1 MNVSAPI
8 ANSPLR
14 RSSSLVFVKREG
26 QGGLSESVSS
36 HARYKLRFTR
46 NAFRAI
52 CTNPCIHVIS
62 LTSSGDRDTSNTM
75 PSTLVPDTT
84 DNRPTVLI
92 VDDESAPRAAL
103 TQILGQD
110 FQILTAE
117 NARAALAVLDDHGVD
132 LVTLDLKLPD
142 RSGSDLLH
150 DIKRAHAEIEVIM
163 VTAYGSLQSAMD
175 CIRHGA
181 AGFLLK
187 PFNASELL
195 AISLQT
201 AQKKLRLDQLRPIL
215 THSTTLWGPEPACTK
230 AWQALVHDYTTMNR
244 TGSLS
249 PSHSD
254 ETSPLV
260 PLISDLLEAKDRHLL
275 NHGSRVSFYATLVAN
290 RLSLPIAEQ
299 QSLALGALVHDLD
312 LISVPESHVLK
323 MESDQQIH
331 RPDLGARMGRAMG
344 LSADAVQIIALHHE
358 RWDGTG
364 YPFGLREES
373 TPLLAR
379 IVGIAQAFDDLT
391 AEKPERT
398 SLPINEALQRI
409 EQQAGAAF
417 DPKLTELFCRTMR
430 EQPPQS

>member
-1 MNVSAPI
+1 
-8 ANSPLR
+8 
-14 RSSSLVFVKREG
+14 
-26 QGGLSESVSS
+26 
-36 HARYKLRFTR
+36 
-46 NAFRAI
+46 
-52 CTNPCIHVIS
+52 
-62 LTSSGDRDTSNTM
+62 M

-84 DNRPTVLI
+84 DHKPTVLI
-92 VDDESAPRAAL
+92 VDDEAAPRAAL
-103 TQILGQD
+103 TQILSQD
-110 FQILTAE
+110 FHILTAE
-117 NARAALAVLDDHGVD
+117 NARTALAVLNDHGVD

-187 PFNASELL
+187 PFNTSELL

-201 AQKKLRLDQLRPIL
+201 AQKKQRLDHLRPVL
-215 THSTTLWGPEPACTK
+215 TNSATLWGPEPACTK
-230 AWQALVHDYTTMNR
+230 AWDSLVADYTTTNR
-244 TGSLS
+244 TRSLS
-249 PSHSD
+249 ASQSD

-290 RLSLPIAEQ
+290 RLNLPIAEQ

-312 LISVPESHVLK
+312 LISVPGSHVLN
-323 MESDQQIH
+323 MESDPQIH
-331 RPDLGARMGRAMG
+331 RPDLGAKMGRAMG
-344 LSADAVQIIALHHE
+344 LSADAVQVIALHHE
-358 RWDGTG
+358 RWDGAG
-364 YPFGLREES
+364 YPFGLREEC

-379 IVGIAQAFDDLT
+379 IVGIAQVFDELT

-398 SLPINEALQRI
+398 SFPFNEALQQI
-409 EQQAGAAF
+409 EQQAGTAF
-417 DPKLTELFCRTMR
+417 DPTLTELFCCTMR
-430 EQPPQS
+430 EQPRRTELAPA

>member
-1 MNVSAPI
+1 
-8 ANSPLR
+8 
-14 RSSSLVFVKREG
+14 
-26 QGGLSESVSS
+26 
-36 HARYKLRFTR
+36 
-46 NAFRAI
+46 
-52 CTNPCIHVIS
+52 
-62 LTSSGDRDTSNTM
+62 M
-75 PSTLVPDTT
+75 PSTLVPDIT
-84 DNRPTVLI
+84 DPKPTVLI
-92 VDDESAPRAAL
+92 VDDEAAPRAAL
-103 TQILGQD
+103 TQILRQD
-110 FQILTAE
+110 FHILTAE

-142 RSGSDLLH
+142 CSGSDLLH

-201 AQKKLRLDQLRPIL
+201 AQKKLRLDQLRPVL
-215 THSTTLWGPEPACTK
+215 TNSTALWDQEPACTK
-230 AWQALVHDYTTMNR
+230 AWQAFVDDYTTMNS

-249 PSHSD
+249 ASHSD

-260 PLISDLLEAKDRHLL
+260 PLISDLLEAKDRHLP

-312 LISVPESHVLK
+312 LISLPGNRVLE
-323 MESDQQIH
+323 MESDEQMH
-331 RPDLGARMGRAMG
+331 RPDLGAKMGRAMG
-344 LSADAVQIIALHHE
+344 LSSDAVQIIALHHE

-364 YPFGLREES
+364 YPFGLREER
-373 TPLLAR
+373 TPLPAR
-379 IVGIAQAFDDLT
+379 IVGITQVFDDLT

-398 SLPINEALQRI
+398 SLPINEALQQI
-409 EQQAGAAF
+409 EQQAGTAF
-417 DPKLTELFCRTMR
+417 DPTLTELFCRTMR
-430 EQPPQS
+430 EQTPQH

>member
-1 MNVSAPI
+1 
-8 ANSPLR
+8 
-14 RSSSLVFVKREG
+14 
-26 QGGLSESVSS
+26 
-36 HARYKLRFTR
+36 
-46 NAFRAI
+46 
-52 CTNPCIHVIS
+52 
-62 LTSSGDRDTSNTM
+62 M

-84 DNRPTVLI
+84 DHRPTVLI
-92 VDDESAPRAAL
+92 VDDEAAPRAAL
-103 TQILGQD
+103 TQILKQD
-110 FQILTAE
+110 FRILTAD
-117 NARAALAVLDDHGVD
+117 NARTALAVLNDHGVD

-142 RSGSDLLH
+142 RSGSDLLT
-150 DIKRAHAEIEVIM
+150 DIKREHAEIEVIM

-201 AQKKLRLDQLRPIL
+201 AQKKQRLDHLRPVL
-215 THSTTLWGPEPACTK
+215 TNSATLWGPEPACTK
-230 AWQALVHDYTTMNR
+230 AWQTLVDDYTAMNR

-275 NHGSRVSFYATLVAN
+275 NHGSRVSFYSTLVAN

-312 LISVPESHVLK
+312 LISIPDSPTLH
-323 MESDQQIH
+323 MESDPQVH

-344 LSADAVQIIALHHE
+344 LSPDAVQIIALHHE

-364 YPFGLREES
+364 YPFGLREEG

-379 IVGIAQAFDDLT
+379 IVSIAQAFDDLT
-391 AEKPERT
+391 AEKPGRT
-398 SLPINEALQRI
+398 ALPIHEALQQI
-409 EQQAGAAF
+409 EQQAGTAF
-417 DPKLTELFCRTMR
+417 DPTLTELFCRTMR
-430 EQPPQS
+430 EQPPQH

>member
-1 MNVSAPI
+1 
-8 ANSPLR
+8 
-14 RSSSLVFVKREG
+14 
-26 QGGLSESVSS
+26 
-36 HARYKLRFTR
+36 
-46 NAFRAI
+46 
-52 CTNPCIHVIS
+52 
-62 LTSSGDRDTSNTM
+62 M
-75 PSTLVPDTT
+75 PSTLVPDFTAPK
-84 DNRPTVLI
+84 PTVLI
-92 VDDESAPRAAL
+92 VDDEAAPRAAL
-103 TQILGQD
+103 TQILRQD
-110 FQILTAE
+110 FHILTAE
-117 NARAALAVLDDHGVD
+117 NASAALAVLDDHGVD
-132 LVTLDLKLPD
+132 LITLDLKLPD

-201 AQKKLRLDQLRPIL
+201 AQKKLRLDQLRPVL
-215 THSTTLWGPEPACTK
+215 TNSTTLWDQEPACTK
-230 AWQALVHDYTTMNR
+230 AWQALVDNYTTMNR

-249 PSHSD
+249 ASHSD

-312 LISVPESHVLK
+312 LISLPGNRVLE
-323 MESDQQIH
+323 MESNQQMH
-331 RPDLGARMGRAMG
+331 RPDLGAKMGRAMG
-344 LSADAVQIIALHHE
+344 LSPDAVQIIALHHE
-358 RWDGTG
+358 RWDGSG
-364 YPFGLREES
+364 YPFGLREER

-379 IVGIAQAFDDLT
+379 IVGITQVFDDLT

-398 SLPINEALQRI
+398 SLPINEALQQI
-409 EQQAGAAF
+409 EQQAGTAF
-417 DPKLTELFCRTMR
+417 DPHLTVLFCRTLR
-430 EQPPQS
+430 EQPPQH

>member
-1 MNVSAPI
+1 MHTA
-8 ANSPLR
+8 
-14 RSSSLVFVKREG
+14 
-26 QGGLSESVSS
+26 
-36 HARYKLRFTR
+36 
-46 NAFRAI
+46 
-52 CTNPCIHVIS
+52 
-62 LTSSGDRDTSNTM
+62 
-75 PSTLVPDTT
+75 LVPDTT
-84 DNRPTVLI
+84 DHKPTVLI
-92 VDDESAPRAAL
+92 VDDEAAPRAAL
-103 TQILGQD
+103 TQILRQD
-110 FQILTAE
+110 FHILTAE
-117 NARAALAVLDDHGVD
+117 NARAALAVLNDHGVD

-201 AQKKLRLDQLRPIL
+201 AQKKQRLDQLRPVL
-215 THSTTLWGPEPACTK
+215 TNSTTLWGPEPACTK
-230 AWQALVHDYTTMNR
+230 AWEALVADYTTMSCA
-244 TGSLS
+244 GSLS
-249 PSHSD
+249 TSHSD

-260 PLISDLLEAKDRHLL
+260 SLISDLLEAKSRHLL
-275 NHGSRVSFYATLVAN
+275 NHGSRVSYYATLVAS

-312 LISVPESHVLK
+312 LISVPGDTVLN
-323 MESDQQIH
+323 MESNPQIH
-331 RPDLGARMGRAMG
+331 RPDLGAKMGRAMG

-358 RWDGTG
+358 RWDGMG

-379 IVGIAQAFDDLT
+379 IVCIAQAFDDLAT
-391 AEKPERT
+391 EQPGRPA
-398 SLPINEALQRI
+398 LPIDDALQQI
-409 EQQAGAAF
+409 QQQAGTAF
-417 DPKLTELFCRTMR
+417 DPTLTDLFCRTMR
-430 EQPPQS
+430 EQPPQG

>member
-1 MNVSAPI
+1 MYG
-8 ANSPLR
+8 
-14 RSSSLVFVKREG
+14 E
-26 QGGLSESVSS
+26 QG
-36 HARYKLRFTR
+36 A
-46 NAFRAI
+46 
-52 CTNPCIHVIS
+52 NPCIQAIS
-62 LTSSGDRDTSNTM
+62 LTRSGDSDTCNTM
-75 PSTLVPDTT
+75 PSTLVPDIT
-84 DNRPTVLI
+84 DPKPTVLI
-92 VDDESAPRAAL
+92 VDDEAAPRAAL
-103 TQILGQD
+103 TQILRQD
-110 FQILTAE
+110 FHILTAE

-132 LVTLDLKLPD
+132 LITLDLKLPD

-150 DIKRAHAEIEVIM
+150 DIKRTHAEIEVIM

-201 AQKKLRLDQLRPIL
+201 AQKKLRLDQLRPVL
-215 THSTTLWGPEPACTK
+215 TNSTTLWDQEPACTK
-230 AWQALVHDYTTMNR
+230 AWQALVDDYTTMNR

-249 PSHSD
+249 ASHSD

-312 LISVPESHVLK
+312 LISLPGNRVLE
-323 MESDQQIH
+323 MESDQQMH
-331 RPDLGARMGRAMG
+331 RPDLGAKMGRAMG
-344 LSADAVQIIALHHE
+344 LSPDAVQIIALHHE

-364 YPFGLREES
+364 YPFGLREER

-379 IVGIAQAFDDLT
+379 IVGITQVFDDLT

-398 SLPINEALQRI
+398 SLPINEALQQI
-409 EQQAGAAF
+409 EQQAGTAF
-417 DPKLTELFCRTMR
+417 DPTLTELFCRTMR
-430 EQPPQS
+430 EQPPQH

>member
-1 MNVSAPI
+1 MPG
-8 ANSPLR
+8 AN
-14 RSSSLVFVKREG
+14 
-26 QGGLSESVSS
+26 
-36 HARYKLRFTR
+36 T
-46 NAFRAI
+46 
-52 CTNPCIHVIS
+52 CIQAIS
-62 LTSSGDRDTSNTM
+62 LTSGGDRDTSDTM

-84 DNRPTVLI
+84 DHRPTVLI
-92 VDDESAPRAAL
+92 VDDEAAPRAAL
-103 TQILGQD
+103 TQILQQD
-110 FQILTAE
+110 FHILTADT
-117 NARAALAVLDDHGVD
+117 ARAALAVLDDHGVD

-201 AQKKLRLDQLRPIL
+201 AQKKLRLDQLRPVL
-215 THSTTLWGPEPACTK
+215 TNSTTLWGPEPACTK
-230 AWQALVHDYTTMNR
+230 AWQALVDDYTTMNR

-249 PSHSD
+249 ASHSD

-275 NHGSRVSFYATLVAN
+275 NHGSRVSFYSTLVAN

-312 LISVPESHVLK
+312 LISVLATRAEHGIRPADPSSRPRCEDGP
-323 MESDQQIH
+323 SDGIISRRCADY
-331 RPDLGARMGRAMG
+331 RPPSRAMG
-344 LSADAVQIIALHHE
+344 RNGI
-358 RWDGTG
+358 
-364 YPFGLREES
+364 
-373 TPLLAR
+373 PLWLTRRRHALAR
-379 IVGIAQAFDDLT
+379 
-391 AEKPERT
+391 
-398 SLPINEALQRI
+398 SH
-409 EQQAGAAF
+409 
-417 DPKLTELFCRTMR
+417 CRHR
-430 EQPPQS
+430 PGV

>member
-1 MNVSAPI
+1 
-8 ANSPLR
+8 
-14 RSSSLVFVKREG
+14 
-26 QGGLSESVSS
+26 
-36 HARYKLRFTR
+36 
-46 NAFRAI
+46 
-52 CTNPCIHVIS
+52 
-62 LTSSGDRDTSNTM
+62 M
-75 PSTLVPDTT
+75 PSTLVPETT
-84 DNRPTVLI
+84 DHRPTVLI
-92 VDDESAPRAAL
+92 VDDEAAPRAAL
-103 TQILGQD
+103 TQILRND
-110 FQILTAE
+110 FHILTAG

-201 AQKKLRLDQLRPIL
+201 AQKKLRLDQLRPVLIN
-215 THSTTLWGPEPACTK
+215 SATLWGPEPACTK
-230 AWQALVHDYTTMNR
+230 AWQSLVESYTTMNR

-249 PSHSD
+249 ASHSD
-254 ETSPLV
+254 ETSPLI

-312 LISVPESHVLK
+312 LISVTDNIVLN
-323 MESDQQIH
+323 MESDPHIH

-364 YPFGLREES
+364 YPFGLREER

-379 IVGIAQAFDDLT
+379 IVGIAEVFDDLT
-391 AEKPERT
+391 AEKPGRK
-398 SLPINEALQRI
+398 SLPIKEALQQI
-409 EQQAGAAF
+409 EQQAGTAF
-417 DPKLTELFCRTMR
+417 EPTLTELFCRTMR
-430 EQPPQS
+430 EQPPHH

>member
-1 MNVSAPI
+1 
-8 ANSPLR
+8 
-14 RSSSLVFVKREG
+14 
-26 QGGLSESVSS
+26 
-36 HARYKLRFTR
+36 
-46 NAFRAI
+46 
-52 CTNPCIHVIS
+52 
-62 LTSSGDRDTSNTM
+62 M
-75 PSTLVPDTT
+75 PSTLVPGST
-84 DNRPTVLI
+84 DHKPTVLI
-92 VDDESAPRAAL
+92 VDDEAAPRAAL
-103 TQILGQD
+103 TQILRQD
-110 FQILTAE
+110 FHILTAE
-117 NARAALAVLDDHGVD
+117 NARTALAILNDHGVD

-150 DIKRAHAEIEVIM
+150 DIKRAHTEIEVIM

-201 AQKKLRLDQLRPIL
+201 AQKKLRLDQLRPVL
-215 THSTTLWGPEPACTK
+215 TNSTALWGPEPACTE
-230 AWQALVHDYTTMNR
+230 AWQALVADYTTMNR

-249 PSHSD
+249 ASHSE

-312 LISVPESHVLK
+312 LISVPDSHVLN
-323 MESDQQIH
+323 MESDPQIH

-364 YPFGLREES
+364 YPFGLREER

-379 IVGIAQAFDDLT
+379 IVGIAQVFDDLT
-391 AEKPERT
+391 AEQPERT
-398 SLPINEALQRI
+398 SLPINEALQQI
-409 EQQAGAAF
+409 EQQAGTAF
-417 DPKLTELFCRTMR
+417 DPTLTELFCRTMR
-430 EQPPQS
+430 EQPPQH

>member
-1 MNVSAPI
+1 MMWREYEEYLC
-8 ANSPLR
+8 ANSC
-14 RSSSLVFVKREG
+14 V
-26 QGGLSESVSS
+26 
-36 HARYKLRFTR
+36 HT
-46 NAFRAI
+46 
-52 CTNPCIHVIS
+52 IS
-62 LTSSGDRDTSNTM
+62 LTGRGDRDTSNTM
-75 PSTLVPDTT
+75 PSTLVPDIT
-84 DNRPTVLI
+84 DDKPTVLI
-92 VDDESAPRAAL
+92 VDDEAAPRAAL
-103 TQILGQD
+103 TQILRQD
-110 FQILTAE
+110 FHILTAE

-163 VTAYGSLQSAMD
+163 VTAFGSLQSAMD
-175 CIRHGA
+175 CIRNGA

-195 AISLQT
+195 TISLQT
-201 AQKKLRLDQLRPIL
+201 AQKKQRLDQLRPVL
-215 THSTTLWGPEPACTK
+215 TNSTTLWGPEPACTK
-230 AWQALVHDYTTMNR
+230 AWQALVDDYTAKNR
-244 TGSLS
+244 TGSFS
-249 PSHSD
+249 ASHSD

-275 NHGSRVSFYATLVAN
+275 NHGSRVSFYSTLVAN

-312 LISVPESHVLK
+312 LISVPGNDILK
-323 MESDQQIH
+323 MESDPQIH

-364 YPFGLREES
+364 YPFGMREDS

-379 IVGIAQAFDDLT
+379 IVGIAHAFDDLT
-391 AEKPERT
+391 AEKPDRAAIP
-398 SLPINEALQRI
+398 LAEALRQI
-409 EQQAGAAF
+409 EQQAGTAF
-417 DPKLTELFCRTMR
+417 DPTLTELFCRTMQ
-430 EQPPQS
+430 EQPS

>member
-1 MNVSAPI
+1 
-8 ANSPLR
+8 
-14 RSSSLVFVKREG
+14 
-26 QGGLSESVSS
+26 
-36 HARYKLRFTR
+36 
-46 NAFRAI
+46 
-52 CTNPCIHVIS
+52 
-62 LTSSGDRDTSNTM
+62 M
-75 PSTLVPDTT
+75 PSTLVPEIT
-84 DNRPTVLI
+84 DPKPTVLI
-92 VDDESAPRAAL
+92 VDDEAAPRAAL
-103 TQILGQD
+103 TQILRQD
-110 FQILTAE
+110 FHILTAE
-117 NARAALAVLDDHGVD
+117 NAHTALAVLDGHGVD

-150 DIKRAHAEIEVIM
+150 DIKHAHAEIEVIM
-163 VTAYGSLQSAMD
+163 VTAYGTLQSAMD

-181 AGFLLK
+181 SGFLLK

-201 AQKKLRLDQLRPIL
+201 AQKKLRLDQLRPVL
-215 THSTTLWGPEPACTK
+215 TNSTTLWGPEPDCAK
-230 AWQALVHDYTTMNR
+230 AWQVLVDGYTTMNR

-249 PSHSD
+249 ASPSD

-290 RLSLPIAEQ
+290 RLNLPIVEQ

-312 LISVPESHVLK
+312 LISVPDSTVLN
-323 MESDQQIH
+323 MESDPQIH

-364 YPFGLREES
+364 YPFGLREER

-379 IVGIAQAFDDLT
+379 IVGIAQVFDDLT

-398 SLPINEALQRI
+398 SLPINEALQQI
-409 EQQAGAAF
+409 EQQAGTAF
-417 DPKLTELFCRTMR
+417 DPTLTEIFCRTMHN
-430 EQPPQS
+430 QPPQR